1 MNKRKVAVFV
11 EGQTELVFVREFLV
25 KWFGYDSS
33 MIGFDCYNLLRS
45 EFYDAAYTFGSL
57 DSENYYMLVN
67 VGNDCSVLSKIRD
80 RMNHLDTLGYQL
92 VIGLR
97 DMYSAQY
104 IKDAQARRIDDAVT
118 QIHIDAAK
126 EQIAQMEKN
135 EKVDF
140 HFAIMEVEAW
150 LLGMHKFLQAIDEKL
165 TPAFIMQNAG
175 VNLSEN
181 PETSFFHPAAELAK
195 IYGLIGKTYDKHE
208 TDIASIMASL
218 EVEDFTNLMQSG
230 HCQTFKTFAESLL
243 IDRLLEGV
251 EAPQI

>member
-25 KWFGYDSS
+25 KWFGYDSN

-80 RMNHLDTLGYQL
+80 RMNQLDTLGYQL

-104 IKDAQARRIDDAVT
+104 IKDVQARRIDDAVT
-118 QIHIDAAK
+118 QMHVNAAK
-126 EQIAQMEKN
+126 EQIAQMEKK
-135 EKVDF
+135 EKVNF

-150 LLGMHKFLQAIDEKL
+150 LLGMPKFLQQVDEKL
-165 TPAFIMQNAG
+165 TPEFVAQNVG

-181 PETSFFHPAAELAK
+181 PEISLFHPAAELAK

-208 TDIASIMASL
+208 ADIASIMAYL

-230 HCQTFKTFAESLL
+230 YCQTFKTFAESLL
-243 IDRLLEGV
+243 NIRVQEV
-251 EAPQI
+251 